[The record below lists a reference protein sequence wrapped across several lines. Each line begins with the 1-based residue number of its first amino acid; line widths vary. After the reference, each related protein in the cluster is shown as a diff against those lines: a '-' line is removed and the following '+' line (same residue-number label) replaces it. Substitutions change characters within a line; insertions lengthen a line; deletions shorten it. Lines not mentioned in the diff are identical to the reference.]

1 MRFIRK
7 QILTHIPPYAVVVDV
22 DELVLVDVVVLV
34 DVLVVVVVVDVL
46 VLVEAVIVVVDV
58 LVDVDVDVEVEVLL
72 VVNCTYFH
80 SDPSYRFHCFFVVLK
95 YSSPSTGLEG
105 SDVPVFN
112 FP

>member
-34 DVLVVVVVVDVL
+34 DVDVVVVIVLVDVE
-46 VLVEAVIVVVDV
+46 VVVIVVDV